1 MEPEKSRRPTVWI
14 VLTCV
19 LAVAVVGV
27 GIWALNAQ
35 SDADDAKAELKAQEE
50 AASKATPAPT
60 AATPAPTTAPTE
72 APAEHPQDPELQ
84 SAVDEAQKAL
94 GGILRA
100 RTS

>member
-1 MEPEKSRRPTVWI
+1 MEPEKPRRPTVWI

-19 LAVAVVGV
+19 LAIAVVGV

-60 AATPAPTTAPTE
+60 AATPAPRP
-72 APAEHPQDPELQ
+72 PRRPQRPRQ
-84 SAVDEAQKAL
+84 CGARRSGTPGS
-94 GGILRA
+94 GG
-100 RTS
+100 